1 LIEDRPDRRLNVL
14 RRIKGGDIVS
24 LLSVR
29 IQHGPWKESRRGVTE
44 APPTPYDRGMKTHQY
59 PYDAVI
65 FDLLTALLDSWT
77 LWRDVAGSSEAGMA

>member
-1 LIEDRPDRRLNVL
+1 
-14 RRIKGGDIVS
+14 
-24 LLSVR
+24 
-29 IQHGPWKESRRGVTE
+29 
-44 APPTPYDRGMKTHQY
+44 MKTHQY